1 MATILS
7 DPEHSAE
14 NAGPAEIAPWR
25 PPAVHGPVSNRSV
38 ADPPPT
44 AGELEAIQKE
54 AYAEAYATGL
64 EEGRAAGR
72 EQLRRETAHLAE
84 IVNALARPF
93 DELGDEV
100 EKQVVDLAMIVVR
113 HLYRRAI
120 KTDPAQIIGV
130 VRRALNVLPA
140 SARDVRLFLHPDD
153 AAIVNESLADSE
165 GERAWRIVE
174 DPMLT
179 RGGCRVATDASRVD
193 ARVESRLAEIV
204 SAIAGDDRGDQGS

>member
-1 MATILS
+1 MS
-7 DPEHSAE
+7 DPGRIVP
-14 NAGPAEIAPWR
+14 AGKAGEAAAWR

-44 AGELEAIQKE
+44 AAELEAVQE
-54 AYAEAYATGL
+54 QAYAEAYATGL

-72 EQLRRETAHLAE
+72 EQLKREAAHLSD

-100 EKQVVDLAMIVVR
+100 EEQVVDLAMIVVR

-130 VRRALNVLPA
+130 VRRALNVLPT

-153 AAIVNESLADSE
+153 AAIVRESLAASE
-165 GERAWRIVE
+165 GERAWSIVE

-179 RGGCRVATDASRVD
+179 RGGCRVATEKSRID
-193 ARVESRLAEIV
+193 ARVESRLSEIV
-204 SAIAGDDRGDQGS
+204 SAIAGDDRTEVQT